1 MVIVTSYLSAFSRI
15 FFFYKMSERR
25 KFSSSILDKKKI
37 KAAVGHNEFH
47 NMTLSCDITCKI
59 VISLLATFA
68 DTFSS
73 SKKLNVSFLIILDY
87 TLEIKYNIKVIFLF

>member
-15 FFFYKMSERR
+15 FFFYKMSERH

-73 SKKLNVSFLIILDY
+73 SKKTKCDFNNFNNFRLHLRDKI
-87 TLEIKYNIKVIFLF
+87 

>member
-15 FFFYKMSERR
+15 FFFYKMSERH

-37 KAAVGHNEFH
+37 KAAVRHNEFH

-87 TLEIKYNIKVIFLF
+87 ILEIKYNIKVIFLF